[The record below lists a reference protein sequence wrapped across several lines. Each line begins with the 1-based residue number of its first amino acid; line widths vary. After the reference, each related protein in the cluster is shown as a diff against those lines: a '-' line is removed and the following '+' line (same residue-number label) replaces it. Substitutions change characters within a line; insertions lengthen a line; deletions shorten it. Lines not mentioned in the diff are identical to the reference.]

1 MPDDM
6 ALGVSQV
13 AKESDPV
20 KVIDKKAA
28 DNKAAAPSWLAE
40 LELGFA
46 LRGNKT
52 VLSRCRHQGPLG
64 VQRAFYPE
72 PDGCA
77 HVYLLHPPA
86 GIVSGDVLR
95 ISATLEP
102 GSRALLTTPGAN
114 RFYRARDRAL
124 SDVNDASNRQS
135 QICSFR
141 VKDAAVLEYLPLET
155 LVYDQANAVNQVEIY
170 LEDSACYMGWEV
182 LCLGLPHIQQGF
194 KQGKLQQTTTL
205 YYKQK
210 PLFHDRLDLSALDS
224 LHQQKIALGGQHVIG
239 NFIICA
245 GSLLKQPQ
253 QIALLVAELRECLA
267 SKQLAQQ
274 FAVTELQGVVVIRH
288 LGESSEHC
296 RETFHQLWGC
306 ARQFVLNKMQ
316 NAPRIWYT

>member
-1 MPDDM
+1 MPSDM
-6 ALGVSQV
+6 GLLLTQQTRATEV
-13 AKESDPV
+13 
-20 KVIDKKAA
+20 
-28 DNKAAAPSWLAE
+28 AAPSWLAE

-52 VLSRCRHQGPLG
+52 ALSRCRHQGPLG

-72 PDGCA
+72 QDGSA

-86 GIVSGDVLR
+86 GIVSGDELR
-95 ISATLEP
+95 ISANLEV

-114 RFYRARDRAL
+114 RFYRARGH
-124 SDVNDASNRQS
+124 SDASDRQS
-135 QICSFR
+135 QFCTFHI
-141 VKDAAVLEYLPLET
+141 KAKAVLEYLPLET
-155 LVYDQANAVNQVEIY
+155 LVYNQANAVNQVEIK

-182 LCLGLPHIQQGF
+182 VCLGLPHIQQPF
-194 KQGKLQQTTTL
+194 KQGKLQQVTTVYHNL
-205 YYKQK
+205 K
-210 PLFHDRLDLSALDS
+210 PLFHDRMVLSALDS
-224 LHQQKIALGGQHVIG
+224 MHQQRIALGGHHVVG

-245 GSLLKQPQ
+245 GSLLNQPKKL
-253 QIALLVAELRECLA
+253 ALLVAQLRTYL
-267 SKQLAQQ
+267 SDKQLEQQ
-274 FAVTELQGVVVIRH
+274 FAVTEIQGVVVIRH